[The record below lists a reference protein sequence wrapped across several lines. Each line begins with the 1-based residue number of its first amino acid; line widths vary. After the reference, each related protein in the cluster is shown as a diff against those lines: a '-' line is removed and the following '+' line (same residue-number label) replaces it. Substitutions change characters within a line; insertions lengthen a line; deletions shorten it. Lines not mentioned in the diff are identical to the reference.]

1 MEVEELVTKFTADI
15 SDYRKRMDDMKAQL
29 HSLTGITDQVR
40 EATKEAF
47 SSNSAEIQKYGKQL
61 QALIKTQTRQA
72 QTAFD
77 SGKRLEDYRMKAKL
91 LVDQLNAQKAE
102 MHRLTEAFH
111 SLNKQYDAQRAYLG
125 DWDGGIEGIR
135 KFREQITDTMHHAS
149 AASDELRQKLNTLSD
164 LGFGDHDG
172 NVQTLKQQLT
182 GYTKELDRA
191 KQELRLFDNELKE
204 VGLNPDNLKT
214 DTLESLKK
222 QMMGVSKEMH
232 RFKEAS
238 AKTNAQLKSTNGS
251 IAAEEQRFENLKDSL
266 NQNKAAVNSLQ
277 SRLSK
282 LGKTSIGDKL
292 KTGFSGL
299 WGVLGKAGTAAGG
312 VFKKLR
318 AGLSGVKS
326 SAGGASKS
334 LLNVVKSI
342 RRIGI
347 ASLGLKVCKSIF
359 GELRSVITSYLNQN
373 EQLNNRVEALKNA
386 FANAL
391 APALNV
397 VVGLF
402 EKLMP
407 YALSVANAISDLFAS
422 IGISKSIHAT
432 TTAINGATDATKD
445 LSKAQKDLY
454 GFDQITKVSEDNSD
468 GSSSGSSASAP
479 SASSQ
484 FSKYLDEI
492 KELWKSGDF
501 EGIGEQIAASCNK
514 VISKIN
520 GLDWEGI
527 QNKVNNTM
535 SGIAR
540 VFNGFVY
547 EFDWKGAGEVVGN
560 GINTITGAILSF
572 TNTVEW
578 DKLGGGIAESLNGLF
593 DKISG
598 KDLGAA
604 LVAPFRVAFETL
616 GGFVSTFHWD
626 DFGEKLAEML
636 LGAIQSIK
644 WDKAGQT
651 IHDLITGLCD
661 AISAFFDTLT
671 KDSAESKTVETA
683 LKKFIEGLQMEDV
696 AISIL
701 NATASIAS
709 CLLVFSGSASTQ
721 LEQDFSKWVGEH
733 IGKPIA
739 DFAFDIGSW
748 IDEHIAKPMHD
759 WIWGDGENSPSW
771 LGRMFSSGL
780 YKGMTDW
787 IKSKFEDLSRWFS
800 ENVHQPIADD
810 AEVHSPSKKMERL
823 GMNIAEGLYNGIV
836 NWFRE
841 KKEKLTQSWRDFV
854 SDIKDIK
861 RKITLAL
868 ATKWADLKGSWNS
881 LKGNFK
887 NFTKEVKLKI
897 GTKWND
903 LKNKWNELLGKFKGK
918 TVEIKAKI
926 GTVKDGIKEWLNTKF
941 IAPVNEKIKWM
952 GISIPK
958 LETGGVLKKGQIGFL
973 EGNGDEAVV
982 PLERNTGWIEKLAM
996 QIVQLTGGG
1005 SSNAPVNITIPVY
1018 VGGKKITTVV
1028 LEDVNDTGKKSRAIP
1043 IQT

>member
-29 HSLTGITDQVR
+29 RSLTGITDQVR

-72 QTAFD
+72 QTALD

-111 SLNKQYDAQRAYLG
+111 SLNKQYDTQRAYLG

-135 KFREQITDTMHHAS
+135 KFRQQITDTMHHAS

-164 LGFGDHDG
+164 LGFEDHDG
-172 NVQTLKQQLT
+172 NVQTLKQQLA
-182 GYTKELDRA
+182 GYTKEFNRA

-222 QMMGVSKEMH
+222 QMQGVTKEMY
-232 RFKEAS
+232 RLREAS
-238 AKTNAQLKSTNGS
+238 AKTNAQLKSTSGS

-282 LGKTSIGDKL
+282 LGKISVVNKL

-299 WGVLGKAGTAAGG
+299 QDLLSKAGTAAGG

-318 AGLSGVKS
+318 VGLSGIKG
-326 SAGGASKS
+326 SAGSVSKS
-334 LLNVVKSI
+334 LLHVVKSI

-347 ASLGLKVCKSIF
+347 ASLGLKVCRSIF

-373 EQLNNRVEALKNA
+373 EQLNNRVETLKNA

-407 YALSVANAISDLFAS
+407 YALSVANAISDLLAS
-422 IGISKSIHAT
+422 IGISKTVHAT
-432 TTAINGATDATKD
+432 TMAINGATDATKD

-454 GFDQITKVSEDNSD
+454 GFDQITKVSEYSSD
-468 GSSSGSSASAP
+468 GSSSGSGASAP

-501 EGIGEQIAASCNK
+501 EEIGEQIADSCNK

-520 GLDWEGI
+520 GLNWEGI

-547 EFDWKGAGEVVGN
+547 EFDWKGAGEIVGN

-578 DKLGGGIAESLNGLF
+578 DKLGGGIAENLNGLF

-616 GGFVSTFHWD
+616 GGFVSTFHWH
-626 DFGEKLAEML
+626 DFGEKLADML

-671 KDSAESKTVETA
+671 EDTQESETITTA
-683 LKKFIEGLQMEDV
+683 IKKFLEGLNIGDITLGV
-696 AISIL
+696 GKAIISIL
-701 NATASIAS
+701 KFTFEFVGSLAEDFGEWITEKGEAFGTWAEGTSIKIGGEIETFFTITLKDYFSEKWYDLKSKWDELKDKSATAQAVLSDK
-709 CLLVFSGSASTQ
+709 FSNTW
-721 LEQDFSKWVGEH
+721 K
-733 IGKPIA
+733 
-739 DFAFDIGSW
+739 
-748 IDEHIAKPMHD
+748 
-759 WIWGDGENSPSW
+759 N
-771 LGRMFSSGL
+771 
-780 YKGMTDW
+780 
-787 IKSKFEDLSRWFS
+787 
-800 ENVHQPIADD
+800 
-810 AEVHSPSKKMERL
+810 
-823 GMNIAEGLYNGIV
+823 
-836 NWFRE
+836 
-841 KKEKLTQSWRDFV
+841 
-854 SDIKDIK
+854 
-861 RKITLAL
+861 
-868 ATKWADLKGSWNS
+868 TKA
-881 LKGNFK
+881 
-887 NFTKEVKLKI
+887 
-897 GTKWND
+897 
-903 LKNKWNELLGKFKGK
+903 KWNELQDKTKTATAKLSDKFTNSWKTTKKKWNELQDKTRTATAKLSDKFTKG
-918 TVEIKAKI
+918 
-926 GTVKDGIKEWLNTKF
+926 WN
-941 IAPVNEKIKWM
+941 KIKNIWNGLKDKKATAKLNIEATIQNIKGFINEHIITPINNKIHSVGILK

-1005 SSNAPVNITIPVY
+1005 GSNASVNITIPVY

-1028 LEDVNDTGKKSRAIP
+1028 LEDVNDTGKKSRVIP